1 MHRPSVRLLLAALLG
16 IGAFAAAP
24 VAIGA
29 KSQAG
34 ASPIVQ
40 RDLAYGPDP
49 AQRLDVYGPRRAR
62 GAPVVLM
69 VHGGGWRIGDK
80 AARGVVQ
87 AKAAHWNAQGRI
99 VVSINYRLLPQA
111 DPLQQAA
118 DVARALAYV
127 QREAPRWGGD
137 ATRLV
142 LMGHSA
148 GAHLVALLAAAPEL
162 ARTQGARSWSGT
174 VALDSAAY
182 DVEALMRRPHLR
194 LYDQAFGEDPHYWRE
209 ASPIRRLRSAPAP
222 MLLVCSSRRR
232 QSCPQARDYARRA
245 GDLGGR
251 AQVLAVGLDHAAI
264 NAELGA
270 EGDYTARVD
279 AFLASLWAPARRD

>member
-1 MHRPSVRLLLAALLG
+1 MHCLLVRRFSEALLG
-16 IGAFAAAP
+16 F
-24 VAIGA
+24 VVV
-29 KSQAG
+29 
-34 ASPIVQ
+34 ASPIAAVAAHSTAAPAAVE
-40 RDLAYGPDP
+40 RDVAYGPDR
-49 AQRLDVYGPRRAR
+49 AQRLDVYCPHRAR
-62 GAPVVLM
+62 NATIVLM

-80 AARGVVQ
+80 AARGVAQ

-99 VVSINYRLLPQA
+99 VVAINYRLLPQA

-118 DVARALAYV
+118 DVARALAHV

-137 ATRLV
+137 PTRVV

-162 ARTQGARSWSGT
+162 ARAQGARPWSGT

-194 LYDQAFGEDPHYWRE
+194 LYDQAFGADPRYWRE
-209 ASPIRRLRSAPAP
+209 ASPTRRLHSAPAP

-245 GDLGGR
+245 VDLGGL
-251 AQVLAVGLDHAAI
+251 AQVLPVQLDHAAI
-264 NAELGA
+264 NAELGT
-270 EGDYTARVD
+270 EGHYTARVD
-279 AFLASLWAPARRD
+279 AFLASLWAPVRRD

>member
-1 MHRPSVRLLLAALLG
+1 MRHLSAPRLLAALSGRLCLLAALAVPG
-16 IGAFAAAP
+16 FASAAEAS
-24 VAIGA
+24 VA
-29 KSQAG
+29 
-34 ASPIVQ
+34 Q

-49 AQRLDVYGPRRAR
+49 AQRLDVYSPHRAS
-62 GAPVVLM
+62 GAPIVLM

-87 AKAAHWNAQGRI
+87 AKAAHWNAQDRI

-162 ARTQGARSWSGT
+162 ARAQGARPWSGT

-194 LYDQAFGEDPHYWRE
+194 LYDQAFGADSRYWRE
-209 ASPIRRLRSAPAP
+209 ASPTRRLRGAPAP

-245 GDLGGR
+245 VDLGGR
-251 AQVLAVGLDHAAI
+251 AQVLPLGLDHAAI

>member
-1 MHRPSVRLLLAALLG
+1 MHHLPARR
-16 IGAFAAAP
+16 IGATWLGLGLFASTLTAAAP
-24 VAIGA
+24 TPAPA
-29 KSQAG
+29 PA
-34 ASPIVQ
+34 AIVQ

-49 AQRLDVYGPRRAR
+49 AQRLDVYRPRQAR
-62 GAPVVLM
+62 KAPIVLM

-80 AARGVVQ
+80 AGRGV
-87 AKAAHWNAQGRI
+87 ARNKAAHWNAQGRI
-99 VVSINYRLLPQA
+99 VVSINYRLPPQA

-137 ATRLV
+137 GDRVALV
-142 LMGHSA
+142 GHSA

-162 ARTQGARSWSGT
+162 ARAQDARPWRGT

-194 LYDQAFGEDPHYWRE
+194 LYDQAFGADPRGWRE
-209 ASPIRRLRSAPAP
+209 ASPMQRLRSAPAP
-222 MLLVCSSRRR
+222 MLLVCSSQRR
-232 QSCPQARDYARRA
+232 QSCPQARAFARRA
-245 GDLGGR
+245 GEWGGR
-251 AQVLAVGLDHAAI
+251 AQVLPLDLDHAAI

-270 EGDYTARVD
+270 DGGYTARVD
-279 AFLASLWAPARRD
+279 AFLASL

>member
-1 MHRPSVRLLLAALLG
+1 MRHLSALRLLAGLSGRLCLLAALAGPGSAL
-16 IGAFAAAP
+16 AAEVP
-24 VAIGA
+24 L
-29 KSQAG
+29 AG
-34 ASPIVQ
+34 
-40 RDLAYGPDP
+40 RELAYGPDP
-49 AQRLDVYGPRRAR
+49 AQRLDVYRPAQAH
-62 GAPVVLM
+62 GAPIVLM
-69 VHGGGWRIGDK
+69 VHGGGWRTGDK

-99 VVSINYRLLPQA
+99 LVSINYRLLPQA

-137 ATRLV
+137 PTRLV
-142 LMGHSA
+142 LIGHSA

-162 ARTQGARSWSGT
+162 ARAHAARPWSGT

-194 LYDQAFGEDPHYWRE
+194 LYDQAFGADPRYWRE
-209 ASPIRRLRSAPAP
+209 ASPTRRLRAAPAP

-232 QSCPQARDYARRA
+232 QSCGQAREHARRA
-245 GDLGGR
+245 VDLGGR
-251 AQVLAVGLDHAAI
+251 AQVLPVDLDHAAV
-264 NAELGA
+264 NAELGVDR
-270 EGDYTARVD
+270 DYTARVD
-279 AFLASLWAPARRD
+279 AFLASLWAAPRRD